1 MRKIKVNFGR
11 TYGSPIPPP
20 FYFKKKLC
28 LCPLLFLKSYCLS
41 LMEAA
46 SLTPP
51 YAKGRG
57 RRGNRRFSLFPYSCA
72 GIFEILLSSFGHE
85 TLASLNSKHV
95 PVWSLY

>member
-1 MRKIKVNFGR
+1 MRKIKVNFGG
-11 TYGSPIPPP
+11 TYG
-20 FYFKKKLC
+20 FREAELL
-28 LCPLLFLKSYCLS
+28 LCPHTPSLLFLKSKKLLFIPHGS
-41 LMEAA
+41 GA
-46 SLTPP
+46 SLIPP

-57 RRGNRRFSLFPYSCA
+57 RRGNRRFPYPYSCA